1 MTRQLVR
8 VSTRDMSREE
18 WLEQRRKSIG
28 GSDAAAIVGLSKWA
42 SPYSVWAEKTGRIPP
57 KEDSE
62 AMRIG
67 RDLEDYVA
75 RRWMDETGKRVHRV
89 LAILYNKEYPFAH
102 ADVDRLLIGENAGLE
117 CKTTSALNLR
127 QFHNTEFPEQYYAQC
142 VHYLAVTGAD
152 RWYLAVLVLGR
163 GFFTFTLERD
173 QEEIDALMQ
182 AEAAFWKHVKEDA
195 PPQIDGT
202 EASSEALQQIYP
214 FSTDGSVDL
223 FGRESALREYVA
235 LKAQRKGLDGRIS
248 EIENVIK
255 ADMGTAATGYCGL
268 YRISWKAQSRQ
279 TFQAK
284 DFAKDHPAI
293 DLTPYYRTTNHRTF
307 KVTEDPKK
315 EAV

>member
-127 QFHNTEFPEQYYAQC
+127 QFHNTEFPEQYYILKSADNLSPAVHKSVGLSRGAQLRGND
-142 VHYLAVTGAD
+142 LAVKD
-152 RWYLAVLVLGR
+152 
-163 GFFTFTLERD
+163 
-173 QEEIDALMQ
+173 
-182 AEAAFWKHVKEDA
+182 
-195 PPQIDGT
+195 
-202 EASSEALQQIYP
+202 
-214 FSTDGSVDL
+214 SV
-223 FGRESALREYVA
+223 G
-235 LKAQRKGLDGRIS
+235 
-248 EIENVIK
+248 
-255 ADMGTAATGYCGL
+255 
-268 YRISWKAQSRQ
+268 
-279 TFQAK
+279 
-284 DFAKDHPAI
+284 
-293 DLTPYYRTTNHRTF
+293 
-307 KVTEDPKK
+307 
-315 EAV
+315 